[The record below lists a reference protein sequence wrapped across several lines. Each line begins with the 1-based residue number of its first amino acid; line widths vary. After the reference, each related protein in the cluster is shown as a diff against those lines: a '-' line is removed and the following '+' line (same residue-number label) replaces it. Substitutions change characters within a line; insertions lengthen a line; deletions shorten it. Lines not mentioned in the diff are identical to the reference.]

1 MLRTVNTLLGHT
13 DVLTLPCCN
22 GITQC
27 VALHVAGVPLL
38 SIELDRAS
46 PVPLYFQVAR
56 QIEQAIERGELVPGG
71 RLENEIE
78 LADRLGL
85 SRPTMRRAI
94 QELVSKGLLVRRRGV
109 GTQIVHGQVKRRV
122 ELTSL
127 HDDLVRGNQHPT
139 TRLLEHEVL
148 PAPDEIAVALGV
160 PPRSD
165 VVRLSRLRLAQDE
178 PLAILRNWLP
188 ADVASFRV
196 EQLEER
202 GLYALLR
209 TNGVHF
215 RIASQR
221 IGARTASPEE
231 AHLLRIKRGAAVLT
245 MERTAY
251 GESGRAVE
259 FGAHIYRSD
268 NYSFEVTLVERS

>member
-1 MLRTVNTLLGHT
+1 MTSSLL
-13 DVLTLPCCN
+13 N
-22 GITQC
+22 
-27 VALHVAGVPLL
+27 
-38 SIELDRAS
+38 IELDRAS
-46 PVPLYFQVAR
+46 PIPLYFQVAR
-56 QIEQAIERGELVPGG
+56 QIEQAIERGDLVPGG

-94 QELVSKGLLVRRRGV
+94 QELVSKGLLVRRRGI

-127 HDDLVRGNQHPT
+127 HDDLARGNQHPT
-139 TRLLEHEVL
+139 TRVLEHETI
-148 PAPDEIAVALGV
+148 AASDDIAVALGV
-160 PPRSD
+160 PPGSA
-165 VVRLSRLRLAQDE
+165 VVSLKRVRYAQKE

-188 ADVASFRV
+188 ASIARFSTQ
-196 EQLEER
+196 ELEER

-209 TNGVHF
+209 STGVQI

-221 IGARTASPEE
+221 IGARTATPEE
-231 AHLLRIKRGAAVLT
+231 AKQLRIKRGAAVLT

-251 GESGRAVE
+251 GDSGSAVE
-259 FGAHIYRSD
+259 FGAHVYRSD
-268 NYSFEVTLVERS
+268 NYSFEITLVERS